1 MAYLKGEENLFLK
14 IQNTADSANSL
25 DDDNRRDI
33 ADLVRNLLNDDYE
46 IFILTQI
53 VEGRSGSLV
62 FLVEVTDL
70 HSTPRETYPCYLKIH
85 RDADEARA
93 FEMLMADELALLKCM
108 PEIVARAAHRE
119 RLAVLSRAAFDTVDP
134 STIVPLT
141 MLIRSGSP
149 QLQKYLNGVL
159 TWLETCPKAGGGTP
173 MTLYQLLR
181 CTLERS
187 ITDYN
192 GRQQLGDF
200 IASEKG
206 VSERLTAWLKPRS
219 PGYLEEHHTEYV
231 SDITPM
237 PSIIS
242 HLFALPKIR
251 KYPFRLLLA
260 RDENFAKTYPRQAG
274 RFALFLLDGQ
284 RTITG
289 LHFLEKPEDLE
300 PLLAPLRGH

>member
-1 MAYLKGEENLFLK
+1 MRFRLGVWAFALWGLAAGVH
-14 IQNTADSANSL
+14 ADTL
-25 DDDNRRDI
+25 Q
-33 ADLVRNLLNDDYE
+33 V
-46 IFILTQI
+46 
-53 VEGRSGSLV
+53 GSPFPVYTL
-62 FLVEVTDL
+62 E
-70 HSTPRETYPCYLKIH
+70 
-85 RDADEARA
+85 DAHGQTNVLGAGTR
-93 FEMLMADELALLKCM
+93 
-108 PEIVARAAHRE
+108 
-119 RLAVLSRAAFDTVDP
+119 AVL
-134 STIVPLT
+134 
-141 MLIRSGSP
+141 
-149 QLQKYLNGVL
+149 
-159 TWLETCPKAGGGTP
+159 
-173 MTLYQLLR
+173 
-181 CTLERS
+181 
-187 ITDYN
+187 
-192 GRQQLGDF
+192 

-300 PLLAPLRGH
+300 PLLAPLRDL